1 MSLAKAHWLW
11 LTWGIAASLAGV
23 ATNVNVN
30 YFGKLIL
37 FSHWSKVVFFLYIIF
52 SIKLI
57 KRAES
62 PRRLYSQHKNLFCS

>member
-37 FSHWSKVVFFLYIIF
+37 FSHWSKVVFFFI
-52 SIKLI
+52 
-57 KRAES
+57 
-62 PRRLYSQHKNLFCS
+62 LFFLLN